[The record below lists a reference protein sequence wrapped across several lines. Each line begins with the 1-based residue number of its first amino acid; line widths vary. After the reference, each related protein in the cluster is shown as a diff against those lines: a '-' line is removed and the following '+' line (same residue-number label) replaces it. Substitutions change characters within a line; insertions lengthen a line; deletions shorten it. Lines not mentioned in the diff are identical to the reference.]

1 MNIAIIPARGGSKR
15 IKNKNIKIFCGK
27 PIIAYSIEAAQVSNC
42 FEKVIVSTDSEEI
55 ANVAR
60 AAGAEIPFA
69 RPEYISDDYADTIS
83 VIKHAVE
90 FYKEKNQ
97 FFDNVCCIYA
107 TAPFV
112 TGEIIYKGLIN
123 LKNSNSDYAITV
135 TDFSFPIQRAI
146 KITEQGRI
154 KMIQPDHYQTRSQ
167 DLIKTY
173 HDAGQLYWGKSDAFL
188 EKKPIFSE
196 STVPIILPR
205 NQVQDIDTEDDW
217 VEAEFKYKLINNV

>member
-60 AAGAEIPFA
+60 AAGAEIPFT
-69 RPEYISDDYADTIS
+69 RPDYISDDYADTIS

-112 TGEIIYKGLIN
+112 TGDIIYKGLIN

-173 HDAGQLYWGKSDAFL
+173 HDAGQLYWGKSNAFL

-217 VEAEFKYKLINNV
+217 IEAEFKYKLINDL